1 MKAVWIAAALCAG
14 VVSSAARADVTGSA
28 GGGAP
33 VPTIQPSLGVN
44 YLIRTNG
51 MFPSENGSPV
61 GSLGEIIQFAG
72 NFAPDGYAAANGQL
86 LPISQN
92 TALFSLLG
100 TTWGGDGRTTFALP
114 DLRGRTTIGMGQGP
128 GLTDRSLGEF
138 VGVENVTLGA
148 SNLPPH
154 AHTLPGG
161 GNTSMTGAGV
171 PYTTMQPSAAINYV
185 VPLEGIYP
193 SRTGGGITDSSPVL
207 GFVYATAS
215 SYHPNW
221 ARAAGQLLP
230 ISQNTALFSLL
241 GTTYGGDGVTT
252 FALPD
257 LRGRAPIGAGTGP
270 GLSPQFLGE
279 IGGTEDSTLTV
290 GQMPSHHHSIDPPGF
305 FTGNTGNNQPQ
316 PTMQPTLALHPV
328 IALQGIFP
336 SRAGGG
342 GTIDEPLLGQIGLF
356 AGDFAPGGWAFCD
369 GQILPINQNQALFSL
384 LGTTYGGDGRV
395 TFALPDLRGRIA
407 VDYGQGSGLSDVV
420 LGQQWGVESLMLTGS
435 QLAIHAH
442 EYTAVPEPH
451 AATLALGGIGAI
463 FLRRSRRETHRR

>member
-1 MKAVWIAAALCAG
+1 MSRVCVLAALCAG
-14 VVSSAARADVTGSA
+14 VVSCAALADVTGSA

-33 VPTIQPSLGVN
+33 VPTAQPSLGVN

-51 MFPSENGSPV
+51 MFPSEAGSPV

-86 LPISQN
+86 LSISQN
-92 TALFSLLG
+92 TALFALLG
-100 TTWGGDGRTTFALP
+100 TTWGGDGRTNFALP

-128 GLTDRSLGEF
+128 GLTDRALGEL
-138 VGVENVTLGA
+138 VGAEYVTLGA
-148 SNLPPH
+148 NNLPPH
-154 AHTLPGG
+154 AHTLTTG
-161 GNTSMTGAGV
+161 GNTSLTGAAV

-193 SRTGGGITDSSPVL
+193 SQSGGVVTTSAPML

-230 ISQNTALFSLL
+230 ISENEALFSLV

-257 LRGRAPIGAGTGP
+257 LRGRAPIGVGTGP
-270 GLSPQFLGE
+270 GLSQQLLGQ

-290 GQMPSHHHSIDPPGF
+290 GQMPSHHHAIDPPGF

-336 SRAGGG
+336 SRNGTGGA
-342 GTIDEPLLGQIGLF
+342 IDEPLLGQIDLF
-356 AGDFAPGGWAFCD
+356 AGDFAPGGWAFCN
-369 GQILPINQNQALFSL
+369 GQLLPINQNQALFSI

-407 VDYGQGSGLSDVV
+407 VDDGQGLGLGDVI
-420 LGQQWGVESLMLTGS
+420 LGQQWGTETVTLTES
-435 QLAIHAH
+435 QLAPHAH
-442 EYTAVPEPH
+442 DYTAVPEPG
-451 AATLALGGIGAI
+451 AAALALAGAGAM
-463 FLRRSRRETHRR
+463 FLRRNRRETHL